1 MLIQR
6 GGFGMKTP
14 LPTIHVPHCLGHIC
28 RDYMYYVQYHMS
40 TTFEKLS
47 HSEGSTALAEY

>member
-1 MLIQR
+1 
-6 GGFGMKTP
+6 MKTP
-14 LPTIHVPHCLGHIC
+14 LPTIHAPHCLGHIC
-28 RDYMYYVQYHMS
+28 RDYMYYVQYHVS